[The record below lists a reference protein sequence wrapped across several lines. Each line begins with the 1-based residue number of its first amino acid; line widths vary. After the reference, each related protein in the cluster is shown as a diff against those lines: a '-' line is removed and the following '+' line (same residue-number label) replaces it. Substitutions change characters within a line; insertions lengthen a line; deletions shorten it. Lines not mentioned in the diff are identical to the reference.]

1 MNVISMNEEGY
12 QELIAMRL
20 LPENVP
26 NKVHSDME
34 IDSRFHFTITNTH
47 MGKLKSY
54 KRQRE
59 RNMRFLKVN

>member
-34 IDSRFHFTITNTH
+34 IDSRFHFTITYTH

-54 KRQRE
+54 KRQIERE
-59 RNMRFLKVN
+59 TCAF